1 MERLQ
6 KYLARSGVGSRR
18 FCEQLIINGSIKV
31 NNKTVTLLG
40 TKVSP
45 SDQVEVNGILVK
57 PVEKK
62 LYIML
67 NKPSGYVSTV
77 KDDKGRK
84 TVLDLIEDIGQ
95 RVYPVGR
102 LDYDTEG
109 LLLLTNDGKF
119 AYILTHP
126 KYKVRK
132 VYLVKV
138 KGIITDKNLKQ
149 LEEGVE
155 LEDGKTSPAKAELV
169 KIDQSD
175 NSSLIRLTIR
185 EGRNRQVR
193 RMCSAIGFPVLKLE
207 RIQFGP
213 IKLSDLPRGKYR
225 KLSKIEI
232 TQLYQEAEQTPDP

>member
-232 TQLYQEAEQTPDP
+232 TQLYQEAEQTPDL